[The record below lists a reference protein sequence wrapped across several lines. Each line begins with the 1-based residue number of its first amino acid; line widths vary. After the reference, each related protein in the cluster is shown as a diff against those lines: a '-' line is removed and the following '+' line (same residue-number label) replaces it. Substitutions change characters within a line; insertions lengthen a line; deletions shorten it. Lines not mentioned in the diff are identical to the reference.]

1 MPKSHSKRRHPY
13 YRDIYRY
20 RARNRVCRT
29 GSLGFMGTYP
39 EYQNRTGCLKGILSF
54 FLTNAILL
62 VVISAVVLLLT

>member
-20 RARNRVCRT
+20 RARNRVYRT

-54 FLTNAILL
+54 FLTNGILVAVFSIIAILL
-62 VVISAVVLLLT
+62 T